1 MTVSKTKAKLV
12 DVARQLFAK
21 MGVENTTMNDI
32 ALASKKG
39 RRTLYTYFKSKDEIY
54 LAVVESELDIL
65 SDMMKRVAEKN
76 ISPDEKLLELIYTR
90 LDAVKEVVYRNGT
103 LRANFF
109 RDIWRVEKVRKK
121 FDAKEIQFFKAVLLE
136 GQAKGVFHI
145 DDVEMTKMGVE
156 NTTMNDIALASK
168 KGRRTLYTYFKSK
181 DEIYLAVVESELDI
195 LSDMM
200 KRVAEKNISPDEKL
214 LEMIYTRL
222 DAVKEVVYR
231 NGTLRAYFFRDIWR
245 VEKVRKKFDA
255 KEVQLF
261 KAVLLEG
268 QAKGVFHIDDVE
280 MTADLIHYC
289 VKGIEVPYIRGH
301 IGAHLDEDTRN
312 KYVSNIVFGA
322 LHRTEI

>member
-1 MTVSKTKAKLV
+1 MTVSKTKARLV

-65 SDMMKRVAEKN
+65 SDMMKRVAEKD
-76 ISPDEKLLELIYTR
+76 ISPDKKIIEMIYTR

-121 FDAKEIQFFKAVLLE
+121 FDAKEMALFRAVLQE
-136 GQAKGVFHI
+136 GKEKGVFQI
-145 DDVEMTKMGVE
+145 DDV
-156 NTTMNDIALASK
+156 D
-168 KGRRTLYTYFKSK
+168 
-181 DEIYLAVVESELDI
+181 
-195 LSDMM
+195 
-200 KRVAEKNISPDEKL
+200 
-214 LEMIYTRL
+214 
-222 DAVKEVVYR
+222 
-231 NGTLRAYFFRDIWR
+231 
-245 VEKVRKKFDA
+245 
-255 KEVQLF
+255 
-261 KAVLLEG
+261 
-268 QAKGVFHIDDVE
+268 
-280 MTADLIHYC
+280 MTASLVHYC

-301 IGAHLDEDTRN
+301 IGANMDIATRK
-312 KYVSNIVFGA
+312 KYVANIVFGA